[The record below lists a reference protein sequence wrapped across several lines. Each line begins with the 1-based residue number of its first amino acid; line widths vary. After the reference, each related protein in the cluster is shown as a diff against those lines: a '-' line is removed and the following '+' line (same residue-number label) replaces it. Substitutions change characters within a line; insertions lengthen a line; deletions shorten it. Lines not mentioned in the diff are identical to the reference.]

1 MEEDTLKHLQKTE
14 RKKLQRIRF
23 NNEII
28 MSDESNSQSRHASI
42 PIVGF
47 AVGNLCLKVC
57 RDTHFISLDL
67 SIFRDLEGVDH

>member
-1 MEEDTLKHLQKTE
+1 MEEDTLKYLQKTE

-47 AVGNLCLKVC
+47 AVGNLCLN
-57 RDTHFISLDL
+57 L
-67 SIFRDLEGVDH
+67 SRYTFY